1 VQVLTETSV
10 KSAWVAREFTWAAD
24 ARSQGTGP
32 CVILPVVVGDVEV
45 PEPIADWAY
54 LAMSASTDEQS
65 LDIVCRAAMT
75 SVATLPVDPNRP
87 YQFAE
92 SELITYCAERALGD
106 RRLIVDPAAVVP
118 AMIRATISYGA
129 KVPEEYRQQ
138 IVAQQRRLYN
148 QFLRL
153 LTVLDSL
160 IPEFVRRVRLMAS
173 QHWLPEE
180 WPQQLSGVIQS
191 FARLVIGPIVLE
203 LTEGWRVAMEGEL
216 TQQAVINRFW
226 AIGGSAGQ
234 RWLDLG
240 FDGKPEIEGASLFLP
255 ADHFDEIGILS
266 LTGTGAAPASEVTI
280 TDWLTIGLPQVVAS
294 KVPVQPSE
302 VMEVAGHIGWSLT
315 DYRRSGPR

>member
-1 VQVLTETSV
+1 M
-10 KSAWVAREFTWAAD
+10 AREFTWAAD

-65 LDIVCRAAMT
+65 LDIVRRAAMT
-75 SVATLPVDPNRP
+75 SVATLPADPNRP

-191 FARLVIGPIVLE
+191 FARLVIGPIV
-203 LTEGWRVAMEGEL
+203 
-216 TQQAVINRFW
+216 
-226 AIGGSAGQ
+226 
-234 RWLDLG
+234 G

-266 LTGTGAAPASEVTI
+266 LTGAGAAPASEVTI

-294 KVPVQPSE
+294 KVPVQPSGHGSRGSHRL
-302 VMEVAGHIGWSLT
+302 VAH
-315 DYRRSGPR
+315 